1 MMGQKAVEILLKVID
16 KKKIKKSVELET
28 ELIKRDSV
36 SRWEV

>member
-16 KKKIKKSVELET
+16 KKKIKKFVELET